1 MMEEENVVKESL
13 FVDKVKVRRIPDTE
27 KNQLV
32 LEFRR
37 SGMKMK
43 QWCTIRGIGFS
54 TFKRWLYQK
63 KIGTPLVSAPQEA
76 AKSSSSSSS
85 AATWTRMNI
94 ASEDLHADI
103 AAVPSAI
110 RIEVGGVLIHISS
123 ETPAVLLKT
132 VLQEVMSI

>member
-1 MMEEENVVKESL
+1 MVKESL
-13 FVDKVKVRRIPDTE
+13 FVDQVKVSRIPDTE

-43 QWCTIRGIGFS
+43 EWCTIRGIGFS
-54 TFKRWLYQK
+54 TFKRWLYQQK
-63 KIGTPLVSAPQEA
+63 MGTPLVSAPQET

-94 ASEDLHADI
+94 VSEDLSTDI
-103 AAVPSAI
+103 VAVPSAI

-123 ETPAVLLKT
+123 GTPAVLLKT

>member
-1 MMEEENVVKESL
+1 MVKESL
-13 FVDKVKVRRIPDTE
+13 FVDQVQVRRIPDTE

-43 QWCTIRGIGFS
+43 EWCTIRGIGFS
-54 TFKRWLYQK
+54 TFKRWLYQQK
-63 KIGTPLVSAPQEA
+63 TGTPLVSTPQET

-85 AATWTRMNI
+85 TAATTWTHMNI
-94 ASEDLHADI
+94 VSEDLSTDI
-103 AAVPSAI
+103 VAVPSAI